1 MMNWLYYLLEANLY
15 LTLFYGFYRLLLHRE
30 TFYTLNRYFLISST
44 LLSFLLPALQFSYL
58 NSIFDSD
65 AKKLEAHAITS
76 IPLNT
81 ASGTF
86 SETGQILSIVYL
98 LIFIMLLT
106 KIMISLYQVLTLAIN
121 AKRQK
126 KGKVI
131 YVELQAPGTA
141 FSFFNLLFIYPGT
154 KDMETILEHEMVHIQ
169 QKHSLDVFFFELVRM
184 ISWFNPVS
192 WLIRNDVRLLHEYI
206 ADDLTT
212 NSVIQKHE
220 YALLLI
226 RNSLGNLPSPLTN
239 QIFNRSILKMRINM
253 LNKKRSAGRA
263 RLRILCAIPLTGG
276 MLCISTLVFSKDY
289 KVMDLYAKKHSALNQ
304 LFQEPEKKTEVK
316 LVPPPPPP
324 ASPKQ
329 VRKAKNSKPVPA
341 PPAPPKKQH
350 EPEDI
355 KFPPPEPPKKQH
367 APEDVKFPPP
377 EPPKKQKKSEQ
388 FKFPPPV
395 VKPIEKQKVQS
406 GTVSVTDNNL
416 GQNPLYIN
424 DSKQTI
430 VNPGPGK
437 VIKFTARSIITH
449 PKNDPATIKK
459 YGEAARDG
467 VIEMEDGKFFY
478 AEPENKKKE

>member
-15 LTLFYGFYRLLLHRE
+15 LTLFFGFYRLLLHRE
-30 TFYTLNRYFLISST
+30 TFYTLNRYFLIT
-44 LLSFLLPALQFSYL
+44 ATFLSFLLPALQMSYL
-58 NSIFDSD
+58 DGIFDSGV
-65 AKKLEAHAITS
+65 KESGTYSITS
-76 IPLNT
+76 IPANT

-86 SETGQILSIVYL
+86 LETRQLLTAVYL
-98 LIFIMLLT
+98 LVFTIMLA
-106 KIMISLYQVLTLAIN
+106 KILISLYQLLSIVIN

-126 KGKVI
+126 KGKI
-131 YVELQAPGTA
+131 LYVELQVPGAA

-184 ISWFNPVS
+184 FSWFNPIS
-192 WLIRNDVRLLHEYI
+192 WLIRNDIRLLHEYI

-226 RNSLGNLPSPLTN
+226 RNSLGNLPIPLTN
-239 QIFNRSILKMRINM
+239 QIFNYSILKMRINM
-253 LNKKRSAGRA
+253 LNKKRSAGWA

-289 KVMDLYAKKHSALNQ
+289 KVMDLYAKKHSASNQ
-304 LFQEPEKKTEVK
+304 LSQEPEKKTEVK

-329 VRKAKNSKPVPA
+329 VRKAKNSKPAPA
-341 PPAPPKKQH
+341 PPAHPKKQY
-350 EPEDI
+350 
-355 KFPPPEPPKKQH
+355 K
-367 APEDVKFPPP
+367 PEDVKFPPP
-377 EPPKKQKKSEQ
+377 EPSKKQKKSEQ

-395 VKPIEKQKVQS
+395 VKPIEKQEVQS
-406 GTVSVTDNNL
+406 GTASVTDNNL
-416 GQNPLYIN
+416 GPNPLYIN

-437 VIKFTARSIITH
+437 VIKFTARSIMTH

-467 VIEMEDGKFFY
+467 VVEMEDGKFFY